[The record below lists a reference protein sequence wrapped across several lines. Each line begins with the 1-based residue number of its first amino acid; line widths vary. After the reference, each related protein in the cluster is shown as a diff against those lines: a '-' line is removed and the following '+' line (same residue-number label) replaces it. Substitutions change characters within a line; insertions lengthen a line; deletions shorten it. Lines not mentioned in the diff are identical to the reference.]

1 MKTLPFTTTFNPS
14 NPNIYSTIKSLVN
27 CLKNDN
33 VCSFHNI
40 KLIQSKHQSPNPKE
54 HLTKAQYGQV
64 LSSTFNC
71 SDRRCEC
78 CNCILINDHYTFR
91 NIQITFIWKSGFT
104 CDSLSSKISKLMLL
118 TCSLMKPFSDLFTNH
133 FHKFLNIF
141 LKHVKIWCQIMA

>member
-1 MKTLPFTTTFNPS
+1 M
-14 NPNIYSTIKSLVN
+14 VN
-27 CLKNDN
+27 FLKNDN

-54 HLTKAQYGQV
+54 HLTKAQYRQV

-78 CNCILINDHYTFR
+78 CNYILINDHYTFR

-104 CDSLSSKISKLMLL
+104 CDSFILKNIKTDVVNLQSNETIFRPVYE
-118 TCSLMKPFSDLFTNH
+118 PFS
-133 FHKFLNIF
+133 
-141 LKHVKIWCQIMA
+141 